1 MGVVELRLER
11 MVHGGACLARLRGG
25 ALALV
30 HGGIPGELVRVELRS
45 RSGVQQG
52 RVDAVLEPSPDRVEG
67 TRHPGLNLDHVN
79 YGRQLELKHGIV
91 LDALE
96 RALPRG
102 SELPVLPETA
112 PSPEQ
117 WGYRNTVQPSA
128 VKGKFGYRLPGTH
141 EVQLLREDPAANS
154 AIREAWQ
161 IMLDSGLPKGVR
173 EVVFRGN
180 DSGEVLVALVASAS
194 ARNYLEP
201 AHELVRRGITG
212 VAYAQFD
219 PRGRFRS
226 GADRLAGGR
235 QLRQQFGQF
244 ELSISA
250 SSFAQPNAAAAGELF
265 LELQQL
271 AGSGENA
278 HDLYAGGGAISFH
291 LAGNFGSVHAFE
303 IDGAS
308 VRRGRAD
315 AERLGLSNVEFH
327 GGDVRQH
334 DFGKGADLIAVDPP
348 RSGLGKEVR
357 QAITD
362 SDANRLLYVS
372 CDAATWARDVA
383 DFLAQGWKLDHARPW
398 DFQPQTHHVELLSLL
413 RR

>member
-1 MGVVELRLER
+1 
-11 MVHGGACLARLRGG
+11 MVHGGACLARLKGG

-30 HGGIPGELVRVELRS
+30 HGGIPGELVSVELRS
-45 RSGVQQG
+45 RSGVPQG
-52 RVDAVLEPSPDRVEG
+52 KVDTVLEPSPDRVEG
-67 TRHPGLNLDHVN
+67 TSHPGLNLDHVR

-96 RALPRG
+96 RALPRDG
-102 SELPVLPETA
+102 ELPVLPETA
-112 PSPEQ
+112 PSPQE

-128 VKGKFGYRLPGTH
+128 VKGRFGYRLPGTH
-141 EVQLLREDPAANS
+141 EVQLLKEDPAAND
-154 AIREAWQ
+154 AIRKAWQ
-161 IMLDSGLPKGVR
+161 IMLDTGLAKGVR

-180 DSGEVLVALVASAS
+180 DAGEVLVALVASAS
-194 ARNYLEP
+194 PRNYLDH
-201 AHELVRRGITG
+201 AHELVRAGITG

-226 GADRLAGGR
+226 GTDRLAGGR

-244 ELSISA
+244 ELSVSA

-271 AGSGENA
+271 AGSGEVA

-291 LAGNFGSVHAFE
+291 LAGSFGSVQAFE

-315 AERLGLSNVEFH
+315 AERLGLSNVGFH

-348 RSGLGKEVR
+348 RSGLGKEIR

-362 SDANRLLYVS
+362 SDARRLMYVS

-383 DFLAQGWKLDHARPW
+383 DFLAQGWELDHARPW

-413 RR
+413 TR